1 MAVDIVQFFPSIQH
15 NVMVK
20 LLIKQGFSDK
30 MANLIGSFFQNR
42 KMTYKWG
49 QQELK
54 EYLADLGTPQGD
66 CLLLV
71 LSALYIS
78 LLLNTYLPWDLKQD
92 TNCLFFVDDGMLC
105 ASTPSMTRN
114 VTILKRSIELLAD
127 YFLKIGIRTEPTKT
141 ELMHFIAFDLSKGPR
156 TFKHKCQPD
165 LFFDVAGVTH

>member
-66 CLLLV
+66 CLSPV
-71 LSALYIS
+71 LSVTITVRTPALCLLDTSDKSFSLCLPYSSLTLCLIRTDNPTS
-78 LLLNTYLPWDLKQD
+78 LLIPFLVRYLCSTYDSFLITNT
-92 TNCLFFVDDGMLC
+92 V
-105 ASTPSMTRN
+105 
-114 VTILKRSIELLAD
+114 
-127 YFLKIGIRTEPTKT
+127 
-141 ELMHFIAFDLSKGPR
+141 LSLI
-156 TFKHKCQPD
+156 H
-165 LFFDVAGVTH
+165 